1 MGVIFSES
9 TVHSKGF
16 YICGTIVTLLSFLI
30 IFFEQ
35 IPYIKYQ
42 DEYIS
47 VSYVKN
53 TQNESL
59 ELEKKAYELAI
70 EKQDLDVLKAIYYH
84 RLSAEQESHE
94 LSIKGLD
101 VTKSIAQLI
110 IIIMVSFMVISFA
123 KHREY
128 NKSLK
133 QDK

>member
-1 MGVIFSES
+1 M
-9 TVHSKGF
+9 
-16 YICGTIVTLLSFLI
+16 TLLSFFI

-35 IPYIKYQ
+35 IPYIKYH

-53 TQNESL
+53 VGIETI
-59 ELEKKAYELAI
+59 ELEKKAYELAL
-70 EKQDLDVLKAIYYH
+70 EKQDLDVLKEIYYQ
-84 RLSAEQESHE
+84 RLSAEQESNE
-94 LSIKGLD
+94 LSVQGLE

-110 IIIMVSFMVISFA
+110 IIVMVSFMATAFA

-128 NKSLK
+128 NKLLN

>member
-1 MGVIFSES
+1 M
-9 TVHSKGF
+9 
-16 YICGTIVTLLSFLI
+16 TLLSFLI
-30 IFFEQ
+30 IFFEE

-53 TQNESL
+53 VHNDTL

-70 EKQDLDVLKAIYYH
+70 EEQDLDVLKAIYYQ
-84 RLSAEQESHE
+84 RLSAEQESNE

-101 VTKSIAQLI
+101 VAKALAQLT
-110 IIIMVSFMVISFA
+110 IIIMVSFMVISLA

-128 NKSLK
+128 KSLK